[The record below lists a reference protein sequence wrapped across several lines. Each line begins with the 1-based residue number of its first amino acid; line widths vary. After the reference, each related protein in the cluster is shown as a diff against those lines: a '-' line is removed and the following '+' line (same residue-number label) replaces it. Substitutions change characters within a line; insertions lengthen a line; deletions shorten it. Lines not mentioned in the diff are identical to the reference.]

1 MTFAEKSVAVP
12 IHRPLDV
19 DSGHLPLRD
28 SADALLNFA
37 LALSRIPGRLP
48 GALHHLAE
56 ADHVRTGPEWE
67 REIVCLR
74 TERK

>member
-1 MTFAEKSVAVP
+1 MTFAEKSVAVRV
-12 IHRPLDV
+12 HRPLGV

-37 LALSRIPGRLP
+37 FALSRIPGRLP
-48 GALHHLAE
+48 DALRHLAE
-56 ADHVRTGPEWE
+56 ADHVRTGSELE

>member
-28 SADALLNFA
+28 SADAPLNFA
-37 LALSRIPGRLP
+37 FALSRIPGRLP
-48 GALHHLAE
+48 AALRHLAE
-56 ADHVRTGPEWE
+56 ADHVRTGPNLE
-67 REIVCLR
+67 REIARSR
-74 TERK
+74 TERQ